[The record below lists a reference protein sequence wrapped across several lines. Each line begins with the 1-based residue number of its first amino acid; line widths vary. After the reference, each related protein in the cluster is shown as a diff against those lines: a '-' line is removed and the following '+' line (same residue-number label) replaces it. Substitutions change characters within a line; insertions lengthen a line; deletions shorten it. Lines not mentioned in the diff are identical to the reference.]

1 MAIHAPT
8 DLPALLGRGQRLLG
22 LDLGKKTIGV
32 AVSDPGLTTASP
44 VGTIRRTKLANDLRE
59 LAREM
64 RDWDCGGLVIGMPLN
79 MDGTYGPSAD
89 RSHSFADSL
98 LTHADLLG
106 GEPRI
111 TFWDERLTSFEA
123 EDRLREAQASRR
135 VREASVDAV
144 AAAVILQNYLDSL
157 PR

>member
-1 MAIHAPT
+1 MAIHAPA

-22 LDLGKKTIGV
+22 LDLGKKTIGI
-32 AVSDPGLTTASP
+32 AVSDPGLTSASP
-44 VGTIRRTKLANDLRE
+44 VGTIRRVKLAEDLRA

-79 MDGTYGPSAD
+79 MDGSYGPSAD
-89 RSHSFADSL
+89 RSRSFADSL

-106 GEPRI
+106 REPRI
-111 TFWDERLTSFEA
+111 AFWDERLSSFEA
-123 EDRLREAQASRR
+123 EDRLRAAQASRR
-135 VREASVDAV
+135 RREESVDAV